1 MTAYPGY
8 AHAVS
13 SWTAHLRGG
22 GTTPWRTWVTEPP
35 ADSPK
40 DHLADSPTDS
50 PADSPADSPV
60 GSPSPDRAPAPHL
73 GARSLPDAVHLEL
86 VRRLNLA
93 SPGPRSSLEGLADR
107 VLQTAAPGRGL
118 IDVPLP
124 WTPSPRT
131 FGTPAIDPE
140 RLPPEELVRLS
151 IGVLAHL
158 LPSVPPPAPVDL
170 PTRWPL
176 PWRRRFRLH
185 GSPATASAVRHSL
198 LAQGYVESDWRPTHV
213 VIALPLEV
221 MMAEHWRTSVR
232 SGGILKWHTVWRR
245 AQASGRLPDSID
257 VTAAAARL
265 HGRRREPVHVVVA
278 REAQEAAEVTARIL
292 GARPVPVEART
303 DAATSDLLRRF
314 NRIAAL
320 VHGPSRVPE
329 LAGTLVE
336 LLDEADAQ
344 PSRVAP
350 AATPPASLAWAHD
363 VAVTSAEELRAAAYA
378 VHGDP
383 EYLAPGVHRLPGPV
397 DPERT
402 LELAVTACLRA
413 WLLQGGAA

>member
-1 MTAYPGY
+1 MSADPGY
-8 AHAVS
+8 ASAVS
-13 SWTAHLRGG
+13 SWAAHLRGG
-22 GTTPWRTWVTEPP
+22 GTTPWRTWVTEPAAEIAP
-35 ADSPK
+35 ADRA
-40 DHLADSPTDS
+40 ADP
-50 PADSPADSPV
+50 PGV
-60 GSPSPDRAPAPHL
+60 APP
-73 GARSLPDAVHLEL
+73 LPDAVHLEL

-93 SPGPRSSLEGLADR
+93 SPEPPGSLEGLADR
-107 VLQTAAPGRGL
+107 VLETAAPGRGL
-118 IDVPLP
+118 VDVPLP
-124 WTPSPRT
+124 WPRSPRA

-140 RLPPEELVRLS
+140 RLPAEELVRLS

-158 LPSVPPPAPVDL
+158 LPSVPPPAPVDP

-185 GSPATASAVRHSL
+185 GSPATADAVRHSL

-232 SGGILKWHTVWRR
+232 SGGILKWHAVWRR
-245 AQASGRLPDSID
+245 ARASGRLPDSID
-257 VTAAAARL
+257 VIAAATRL

-292 GARPVPVEART
+292 GARPVPVRAGT

-314 NRIAAL
+314 NRISAL

-329 LAGTLVE
+329 LAGTLIE
-336 LLDEADAQ
+336 LLDEADTQ
-344 PSRVAP
+344 THRAP
-350 AATPPASLAWAHD
+350 ALVPPTSLAWAHE
-363 VAVTSAEELRAAAYA
+363 VAATTAEELRGAAYA

-383 EYLAPGVHRLPGPV
+383 EFLAPAVHRLPGAV

-402 LELAVTACLRA
+402 LELALTACLRA
-413 WLLQGGAA
+413 WLLQGGGAS